1 MLRRNKKNDLEEEEE
16 EEEEEE
22 AYTDAKHLS
31 AEGSCHD
38 IFQN

>member
-1 MLRRNKKNDLEEEEE
+1 MPRRNKKNDLEEEEE
-16 EEEEEE
+16 EA

-31 AEGSCHD
+31 AEESGDD